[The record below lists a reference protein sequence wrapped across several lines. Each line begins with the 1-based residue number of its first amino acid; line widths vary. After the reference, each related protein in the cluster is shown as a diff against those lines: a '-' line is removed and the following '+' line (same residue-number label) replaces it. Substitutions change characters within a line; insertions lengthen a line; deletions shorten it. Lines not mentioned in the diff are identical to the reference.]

1 VCGVPADELATKFR
15 DNCRCG
21 GGSGEQ
27 PEEHAMKAGL
37 RNLIRSFPV
46 AVVAAAVALASGVQ
60 AQPFPSKPIEFNV
73 HTSPGGGTDLFAR
86 TVTEILI
93 REKAFSQPIIVSN
106 RPGGSGAVAFNHI
119 KARRGDPH
127 VVLTMATGSFLTAT
141 VRKELDLGLEH
152 FTPLVSFAIDPQV
165 LAVAADSKFKNA
177 KELLDAGRNEP
188 NAITASITSATGTAR
203 LLLYVIERETGAKF
217 KYVSFKSG
225 SEATTAVAGGHTQFT
240 PENLSEML
248 GLVEGKKLRVLAVT
262 GEKRLVA
269 VPDAPTM
276 KELGYKVVVGTGRGF
291 VMPAGVPKEAVAAME
306 AAMKRVYDSAAWKD
320 FAKRNN
326 FEDNYQGSA
335 EWRKSLVRQ
344 QAEMVEFMAHISAP
358 QKQ

>member
-1 VCGVPADELATKFR
+1 MSSFGTGF
-15 DNCRCG
+15 
-21 GGSGEQ
+21 
-27 PEEHAMKAGL
+27 
-37 RNLIRSFPV
+37 RSFL
-46 AVVAAAVALASGVQ
+46 VVVGAAALTAGA
-60 AQPFPSKPIEFNV
+60 AQPYPSKPIEFNV
-73 HTSPGGGTDLFAR
+73 HTAPGGGTDLFAR
-86 TVTEILI
+86 TVTDILI
-93 REKAFSQPIIVSN
+93 KEKAFPQAIIVSN
-106 RPGGSGAVAFNHI
+106 RPGGSGAIAFNHI
-119 KARRGDPH
+119 KSKRGDPH
-127 VVLTMATGSFLTAT
+127 VVLTMATGSFLTAS
-141 VRKELDLGLEH
+141 VRKEWHLGLEH

-165 LAVAADSKFKNA
+165 IAVAADSKFKNV
-177 KELLDAGRNEP
+177 KELLDAGRKEP

-248 GLVEGKKLRVLAVT
+248 GMVEGKKLRVLAVT
-262 GEKRLVA
+262 GENRLVA

-335 EWRKSLVRQ
+335 EWGKSLARQ
-344 QAEMVEFMAHISAP
+344 QTEMVEFMAHISAP
-358 QKQ
+358 QKP

>member
-1 VCGVPADELATKFR
+1 MRIDNGTCFRTFLLSAVGATVFLA
-15 DNCRCG
+15 G
-21 GGSGEQ
+21 
-27 PEEHAMKAGL
+27 
-37 RNLIRSFPV
+37 
-46 AVVAAAVALASGVQ
+46 ALQ
-60 AQPFPSKPIEFNV
+60 AQPFPSRPIEFNV

-86 TVTEILI
+86 TVTDILI
-93 REKAFSQPIIVSN
+93 KAKAFSQPIIVSN
-106 RPGGSGAVAFNHI
+106 RPGGSGVIAFNHV
-119 KARRGDPH
+119 KAKRGDPH

-165 LAVAADSKFKNA
+165 IAVAADSKFKNV

-262 GEKRLVA
+262 GEQRLVA

-291 VMPAGVPKEAVAAME
+291 VMPAGVPKEAHAAME
-306 AAMKRVYDSAAWKD
+306 TALKRVHDSAAWKE

-335 EWRKSLVRQ
+335 EWGKSLARQ
-344 QAEMVEFMAHISAP
+344 QAEMVEFMAYISAP
-358 QKQ
+358 QKP